1 MDQLFQPFYIKNLK
15 IKNRI
20 CFPPVVC
27 YSAGREDGS
36 VTEQHIEH
44 YRNIAKGGTGLII
57 QEATCVDELGRLSRR
72 QLGIWKDSQ
81 IEGLSDIVQ
90 AVHQE
95 DCPIFIQIHHA
106 GVAGV
111 EKELLC
117 PSNYRFQKNG
127 GENAGREMT
136 LEEIHKTQQAFVDA
150 AVRAYKAGYDGV
162 ELHGCHQYL
171 MCEFFNCRVNR
182 RKDEYGRYPQKFAV
196 EILRAIK
203 DKVPSDF
210 VVGIRLGGFEPD
222 LEASLR
228 FAKILEEEGIDF
240 LDISYGFSGEDE
252 PAAPEEFPFQPCIY
266 AAQEIKRAV
275 SVPVFAVNSIMSP
288 KMAKDVLQKTNVD
301 IVDIARGIMVNPNW
315 AKDALEGR
323 NPGKCLHC
331 KECTWSREME
341 TCKGRILLKRQREIV
356 Q

>member
-1 MDQLFQPFYIKNLK
+1 MDQLFQPFHIKNLK

-81 IEGLSDIVQ
+81 IEGLSAIVQ

-136 LEEIHKTQQAFVDA
+136 LTFWIFLMDSLVKMNRLHQKNFLFSHAFM
-150 AVRAYKAGYDGV
+150 R
-162 ELHGCHQYL
+162 L
-171 MCEFFNCRVNR
+171 R
-182 RKDEYGRYPQKFAV
+182 RLKGRYQYRY
-196 EILRAIK
+196 LQ
-203 DKVPSDF
+203 
-210 VVGIRLGGFEPD
+210 LT
-222 LEASLR
+222 
-228 FAKILEEEGIDF
+228 
-240 LDISYGFSGEDE
+240 
-252 PAAPEEFPFQPCIY
+252 
-266 AAQEIKRAV
+266 
-275 SVPVFAVNSIMSP
+275 
-288 KMAKDVLQKTNVD
+288 VL
-301 IVDIARGIMVNPNW
+301 
-315 AKDALEGR
+315 
-323 NPGKCLHC
+323 
-331 KECTWSREME
+331 
-341 TCKGRILLKRQREIV
+341 
-356 Q
+356 